1 MRAHRWVSIA
11 TGVIVAGLGGVFV
24 LVGLETADRLA
35 STVGAIAGLAG
46 LGFTLHLSLTQRP
59 TRQSGTS
66 QRPDTP
72 DPQQPGTADPSHESD
87 DGPPAR
93 RDTTVRINTVHG
105 AQFGDR
111 NTQDN
116 DFF

>member
-46 LGFTLHLSLTQRP
+46 LGLTLQLSLTQRP
-59 TRQSGTS
+59 TRRSGTS
-66 QRPDTP
+66 QLPDTP
-72 DPQQPGTADPSHESD
+72 DPQQPGTADPSQSG
-87 DGPPAR
+87 DGPRAR
-93 RDTTVRINTVHG
+93 RDTTLRINTVHG